1 MVLLELRRPREAH
14 GTTAEHR
21 EFPPRL
27 CRLSMTALLFII
39 LYLYACIGVE
49 LITKNEVLKSDPD
62 HGEAFQKI
70 VDLYFTDMFVSF
82 VRVADFLVR
91 RVRLERT
98 GQRIVSAKK
107 SDS

>member
-1 MVLLELRRPREAH
+1 MVQSLRIANF
-14 GTTAEHR
+14 GVG
-21 EFPPRL
+21 
-27 CRLSMTALLFII
+27 CRLSMSVLLFVI

-62 HGEAFQKI
+62 HGEAFQEI